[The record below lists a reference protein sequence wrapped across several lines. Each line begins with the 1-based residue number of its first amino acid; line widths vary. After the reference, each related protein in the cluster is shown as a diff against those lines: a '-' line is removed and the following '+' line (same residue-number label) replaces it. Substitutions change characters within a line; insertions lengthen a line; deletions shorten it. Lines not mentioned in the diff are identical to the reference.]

1 MLPSFSNLKLEKL
14 LKGNLSIDA
23 NKKRKLDNVDA
34 QRMQSYYVCTQDKD
48 PVLFVVKGWFVGSNR
63 HAFDIMQRAAGL
75 DLALDTN
82 DFYTLNSKNVSFDMS
97 LGWYNDFFPK
107 MDDYIASKDDRALL
121 PLPATLRQFLSK
133 PGNGGQEGFV
143 QKFIQFF
150 DDELIPNDA
159 KLSKMEVY
167 RVPAKTDSMVFF
179 TGPHSVVKTPVTRLV
194 IFTHSLS
201 ETTAQNILNSFEDY
215 SEKIKAMEIPPNA
228 QGKTRSSLVDKY
240 LKQAHGQWGWTDLP
254 EDLRSSLLIDKD
266 SIDNAP
272 LAAPANA
279 DMVLEMRSAIIADS
293 CYVHENVLRDAAPVH
308 GIKLSASDLEQWV
321 LGCIATVL
329 DRALA
334 EQERLRTAL
343 RDWLQTYPGRID
355 ALLAHPENPHIH
367 EKVLKAR
374 LDAAGMLDDE
384 LREYAMNVLLRGV
397 RQPKSKSWE
406 QFNNSETAFRWPADP
421 DTKKKVLR
429 SPGEASAELD
439 PAPDALPVADGP
451 LARLDGDMNNKKDL
465 WQLVHNIGGHD
476 AAARLRLRLFKRGEI
491 KHPHIGAWVSARKPW
506 CPPLSTPVGCWQ
518 NVYQVLVLGMFDSHY
533 MPRHV
538 YLLHVVKPL
547 IEQMWH
553 ATSRTK
559 FTKVLF
565 APERFNVREL
575 PKGGLPLQWHI
586 DQDVLAPACPP

>member
-1 MLPSFSNLKLEKL
+1 LLLAWAMLPSFSNLKLEKL

-272 LAAPANA
+272 LAAPAKA
-279 DMVLEMRSAIIADS
+279 DMVFKMRSAILDDS
-293 CYVHENVLRDAAPVH
+293 CYVHKNVLRDAAPVH

-374 LDAAGMLDDE
+374 LDAA
-384 LREYAMNVLLRGV
+384 
-397 RQPKSKSWE
+397 
-406 QFNNSETAFRWPADP
+406 
-421 DTKKKVLR
+421 
-429 SPGEASAELD
+429 
-439 PAPDALPVADGP
+439 
-451 LARLDGDMNNKKDL
+451 
-465 WQLVHNIGGHD
+465 
-476 AAARLRLRLFKRGEI
+476 
-491 KHPHIGAWVSARKPW
+491 
-506 CPPLSTPVGCWQ
+506 
-518 NVYQVLVLGMFDSHY
+518 
-533 MPRHV
+533 
-538 YLLHVVKPL
+538 
-547 IEQMWH
+547 
-553 ATSRTK
+553 
-559 FTKVLF
+559 
-565 APERFNVREL
+565 
-575 PKGGLPLQWHI
+575 
-586 DQDVLAPACPP
+586 